1 MKHMDSLLALTIVTA
16 AAAGAISCATHLAT
30 AQKNQ
35 LEDSL
40 ALAVSIK
47 RDLPDSG
54 PVHIKGDTLVCD
66 LVAIERAGGMT
77 IQGDAGACPAQR

>member
-1 MKHMDSLLALTIVTA
+1 MTKVLISSVILAALLGL
-16 AAAGAISCATHLAT
+16 AAGCATHLAQ

-47 RDLPDSG
+47 KDLPDSG

-66 LVAIERAGGMT
+66 IVAVERAGGMT
-77 IQGDAGACPAQR
+77 LQGDAGACPAQR